1 MLAACGSVCLEEQH
15 EPESLQGIIPAE
27 LLPDSMRVLRDP
39 RELITTFV
47 TYLID
52 LLISDSI
59 MAREISK
66 EALGTEL
73 SPKLYGKLF
82 RHLDE

>member
-1 MLAACGSVCLEEQH
+1 MGHAYLKETHNPRA
-15 EPESLQGIIPAE
+15 LQIIVVRPE
-27 LLPDSMRVLRDP
+27 LLPGLMRVLKDP

-52 LLISDSI
+52 LLISDSV
-59 MAREISK
+59 MARDVSK
-66 EALGTEL
+66 ETLGSEL

-82 RHLDE
+82 RHLNE